1 MEYTELE
8 LNRLWVEKLKD
19 DLKELESLGIDKNS
33 RMYKEGVIRTNKA
46 QQELETLERSK
57 EIGAITEI

>member
-46 QQELETLERSK
+46 QQELESLERSK
-57 EIGAITEI
+57 EIRAI